1 MFYVIINES
10 RNGATENNNSRRDFM
25 SNQGI
30 NVFSVLDTKST
41 TPEKMTALNILL
53 WEKLATRMLG
63 LPNAD

>member
-1 MFYVIINES
+1 M
-10 RNGATENNNSRRDFM
+10 ENNNSRRDFM
-25 SNQGI
+25 SNQGN